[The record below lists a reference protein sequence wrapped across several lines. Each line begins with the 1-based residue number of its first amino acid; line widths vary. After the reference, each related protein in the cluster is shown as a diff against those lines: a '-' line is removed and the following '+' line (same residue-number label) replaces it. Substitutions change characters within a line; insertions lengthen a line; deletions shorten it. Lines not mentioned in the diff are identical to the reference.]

1 MTKYTKIV
9 QEYFDEEG
17 RIVSRTTTETTEQG
31 FVPSVYP
38 STIYAGGLVWG
49 SEGNTTWNKPDT
61 GPFTT

>member
-31 FVPSVYP
+31 SAPSVYP